1 MEDIYEFAI
10 DTTKLD
16 NLIRTI
22 KQERDNMDNA
32 VKTIYK
38 TFEEIGDYW
47 EGDAYNS
54 AKENLIKYQKPLES
68 SVEIIDELIKILK
81 DDKKQSK
88 KIMNK
93 IASMVSEE

>member
-10 DTTKLD
+10 DTDKLD
-16 NLIRTI
+16 NLINTI

-47 EGDAYNS
+47 EGYAYNS
-54 AKENLIKYQKPLES
+54 AKENILQYQKPLAS
-68 SVEIIDELIKILK
+68 SVELIDELLKILNK
-81 DDKKQSK
+81 DKEQSK
-88 KIMNK
+88 KIMN
-93 IASMVSEE
+93 IMGMVSEE